1 MATTKSNLITNEEA
15 TPAVSNIVSKQ
26 GGRIRTACD
35 SFEVLAADVE
45 ADGDIMRLCRRP
57 AHAVGLG
64 IKIWSDDLGSSGT
77 VDCGV
82 YATDSDTDTNAAI
95 FANNFDISGQVT
107 NGTDLRT
114 QAATAAAL
122 ASIGKRLYE
131 CLATPLTTDP
141 QVFYDIALTV
151 EAVCSNP
158 GTVSFAVEY
167 TID

>member
-26 GGRIRTACD
+26 GGRVRIACD
-35 SFEVLAADVE
+35 SFEVVAADID
-45 ADGDIMRLCRRP
+45 ATGDIVRLCRLP
-57 AHAVGLG
+57 AHAVVLA
-64 IKIWSDDLGSSGT
+64 IKIYSDNLGGSGAA
-77 VDCGV
+77 DCGV
-82 YATDSDTDTNAAI
+82 YATNTDTNTDSAI
-95 FANNFDISGQVT
+95 FATAFDISAVNT
-107 NGTDLRT
+107 GTDIRCEV
-114 QAATAAAL
+114 ASAAAI

-151 EAVCSNP
+151 STVCSAP